1 MKVLYK
7 TITAATQVY
16 VGRCFL
22 VGVEFSCTATAVDLD
37 LIIYDEASADKTA
50 GQKVTTLCVT
60 PETQADKIMF
70 PKDREPELVG
80 IYAWWETAGIA
91 TVYYHL

>member
-1 MKVLYK
+1 MKILYK
-7 TITAATQVY
+7 TITAPTQVY

-22 VGVEFSCTATAVDLD
+22 VGVEFSATATAVDLD

-50 GQKVTTLCVT
+50 AQKITTLCVT
-60 PETQADKIMF
+60 PEVQVDKIMF
-70 PKDREPELVG
+70 PKGREPELVG
-80 IYAWWETAGIA
+80 IYAFWETAGVG

>member
-7 TITAATQVY
+7 TITDDTQVY
-16 VGRCFL
+16 IGKCFL
-22 VGVEFSCTATAVDLD
+22 VGVEVSEPAAAGAYTMIVYDQAT
-37 LIIYDEASADKTA
+37 STKTA
-50 GQKVTTLCVT
+50 AQKVTTLCIT
-60 PETQADKIMF
+60 PEHQSDRIMF

-80 IYAWWETAGIA
+80 IYVDWTTPCVG